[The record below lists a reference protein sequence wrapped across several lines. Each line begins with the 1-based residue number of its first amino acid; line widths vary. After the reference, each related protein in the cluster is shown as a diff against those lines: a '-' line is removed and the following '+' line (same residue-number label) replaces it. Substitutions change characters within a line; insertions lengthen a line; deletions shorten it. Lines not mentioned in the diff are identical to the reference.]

1 MKNSILILAILVV
14 FTMAPVTLP
23 AAESKNA
30 DPLMGAVEFGSNNE
44 VTGLVWKTG
53 RINTIDDTG
62 MVVDDV
68 GYVFAPDVKFFGA
81 TGVKLTRMNFFPGMT
96 VKFVL
101 DNDLRTVLSLVKR

>member
-1 MKNSILILAILVV
+1 MKNSILIVAILVLI
-14 FTMAPVTLP
+14 MAPVTLP

-44 VTGLVWKTG
+44 VTGLVWKSG
-53 RINTIDDTG
+53 RIDTIDEKG

-68 GYVFAPDVKFFGA
+68 GYVFAPDVKFYGA
-81 TGVKLTRMNFFPGMT
+81 NGVTVTRMNFFPGMS

-101 DNDLRTVLSLVKR
+101 ANDLRTVLSLVKR